1 LANAFLHIGS
11 VSQRTGVPEATLRAW
26 ERRYGILR
34 PERSQG
40 GQRLYSE
47 DDVARVLRLRALI
60 DGGLRTAQAAR
71 LLAGDETAENG
82 GAGGVDERL
91 RAALVDAASRTDEL
105 GMHHALD
112 AAFARFSLIA
122 ALERVLVPALERLG
136 ASWERG
142 EIDVGAEHVASNLI
156 RARLAALAGEWGTG
170 AGPRVVA
177 ACAPDEQHDLPL
189 LILCLGLRRDGW
201 RVRFLG
207 ARTPSADLRRL
218 LAADRPELAV
228 VSAITAEAAGSH
240 DAEAG
245 TDGVPVVAGGQGFA
259 GWEPVGLRAAV
270 ESLRP
275 YGFPAQR

>member
-34 PERSQG
+34 PERSPG

-71 LLAGDETAENG
+71 VIAGDETAENG
-82 GAGGVDERL
+82 TGGVDERL
-91 RAALVDAASRTDEL
+91 RAALIEAAMRADEPS
-105 GMHHALD
+105 MHHALD
-112 AAFARFSLIA
+112 AAFARFSLVA
-122 ALERVLVPALERLG
+122 ALERVVVPALERLG
-136 ASWERG
+136 ASWECG
-142 EIDVGAEHVASNLI
+142 EIDVGAEHVASNVI
-156 RARLAALAGEWGTG
+156 RARLAALAGEWAAG

-177 ACAPDEQHDLPL
+177 ACAPEEQHDLPL
-189 LILCLGLRRDGW
+189 LILCIGLRRDGW

-228 VSAITAEAAGSH
+228 LSAITAAAAASC
-240 DAEAG
+240 DAEPG
-245 TDGVPVVAGGQGFA
+245 VDGVPVVAGGQGFA

-275 YGFPAQR
+275 YGFPAHR